1 VAAVQDLTAQRYA
14 VAAVRDAAA
23 QRSAVRDVGAPRC
36 EVAAERDA
44 AAQRSAAR
52 DVGAPRC
59 GVAAERRC
67 AARDVGAQRRAA
79 ALAWGVLRDAEQ
91 VLRAAAGLV
100 SSVPVKTRLSS
111 ARAKQQS
118 EVMRRREP

>member
-1 VAAVQDLTAQRYA
+1 MAAAARDAAAQRCAVAAVWDVAAQRYA
-14 VAAVRDAAA
+14 VAAVRD
-23 QRSAVRDVGAPRC
+23 
-36 EVAAERDA
+36 VA
-44 AAQRSAAR
+44 
-52 DVGAPRC
+52 
-59 GVAAERRC
+59 
-67 AARDVGAQRRAA
+67 AQRRAA
-79 ALAWGVLRDAEQ
+79 ALAWEGLRDAEQ

>member
-1 VAAVQDLTAQRYA
+1 MAAAARDVAAQQYA
-14 VAAVRDAAA
+14 VAAVRDVAA
-23 QRSAVRDVGAPRC
+23 QQYAVAAVRDV
-36 EVAAERDA
+36 
-44 AAQRSAAR
+44 AAQRCAAR

-67 AARDVGAQRRAA
+67 AVRDVAAQRRAA
-79 ALAWGVLRDAEQ
+79 ALAWEGLRDAEQ

>member
-1 VAAVQDLTAQRYA
+1 VAAVRDVAAQRYA
-14 VAAVRDAAA
+14 VAVRDVAGRRCAAAAVRNEAARRYAVAVRDAA
-23 QRSAVRDVGAPRC
+23 G
-36 EVAAERDA
+36 
-44 AAQRSAAR
+44 
-52 DVGAPRC
+52 
-59 GVAAERRC
+59 RRC
-67 AARDVGAQRRAA
+67 AVVAVS
-79 ALAWGVLRDAEQ
+79 GVLRDEER

>member
-1 VAAVQDLTAQRYA
+1 VRDVAAQRYAARDVAAPRCA

-23 QRSAVRDVGAPRC
+23 QRRAV
-36 EVAAERDA
+36 
-44 AAQRSAAR
+44 
-52 DVGAPRC
+52 
-59 GVAAERRC
+59 
-67 AARDVGAQRRAA
+67 
-79 ALAWGVLRDAEQ
+79 ALAWGGLRDAEQ
-91 VLRAAAGLV
+91 VLRAAAGRV

>member
-1 VAAVQDLTAQRYA
+1 VAAAVRDVAAQQYAVAAVRDVAAQRYA
-14 VAAVRDAAA
+14 VAAVRD
-23 QRSAVRDVGAPRC
+23 V
-36 EVAAERDA
+36 
-44 AAQRSAAR
+44 
-52 DVGAPRC
+52 
-59 GVAAERRC
+59 AERRC
-67 AARDVGAQRRAA
+67 AVRDVAAQRRAA
-79 ALAWGVLRDAEQ
+79 ALAWEGLRDAEQ